1 MGKDEDYDLASFQ
14 RGNLLYLVAPGS
26 GMIKNN
32 QEALHSKPD
41 ITGGLVKGFLI
52 ANLFTVALIPTGV
65 LALVKVPL
73 FFFVGSF
80 FVLYIVEKRIHLGLE
95 NALLFLVFLMLVF
108 FSMLNGALHGFPA
121 SEYMLEARSILSIY
135 LLVIISYAAIKINLI
150 TFQKILMVVLLG
162 HATWIV
168 AKIIFLVVFFSGGAS
183 RQETIHFLEL
193 ISDNIANVGGPMGIG
208 SAYRIH
214 SSIDSLSPF
223 LFFFLLLYPLRSS
236 PGLKKLVAMLLLVNV
251 IISLSRYDIVALFL
265 LGFLYA
271 FLMRKMLVYLLLS
284 VIAIFSVTALSEI
297 RGIKIYEAIQYRFE
311 GPEGEL
317 STSVKVEQSRYLLRD
332 IFQFP
337 LFGKGLGSYVK
348 DYMRNDSPRY
358 GYEVFWLALWMQLG
372 SLGMLVFL
380 FYISIPIM
388 MAISKLTRRNVIVA
402 ANYILFLGSGFTN
415 STIVGLSA
423 AVMYVLFFSFK
434 TYSESLP
441 SKLAE
446 EPESTP

>member
-1 MGKDEDYDLASFQ
+1 
-14 RGNLLYLVAPGS
+14 
-26 GMIKNN
+26 
-32 QEALHSKPD
+32 
-41 ITGGLVKGFLI
+41 
-52 ANLFTVALIPTGV
+52 
-65 LALVKVPL
+65 
-73 FFFVGSF
+73 
-80 FVLYIVEKRIHLGLE
+80 
-95 NALLFLVFLMLVF
+95 
-108 FSMLNGALHGFPA
+108 
-121 SEYMLEARSILSIY
+121 
-135 LLVIISYAAIKINLI
+135 
-150 TFQKILMVVLLG
+150 
-162 HATWIV
+162 
-168 AKIIFLVVFFSGGAS
+168 
-183 RQETIHFLEL
+183 
-193 ISDNIANVGGPMGIG
+193 
-208 SAYRIH
+208 
-214 SSIDSLSPF
+214 
-223 LFFFLLLYPLRSS
+223 
-236 PGLKKLVAMLLLVNV
+236 
-251 IISLSRYDIVALFL
+251 
-265 LGFLYA
+265 
-271 FLMRKMLVYLLLS
+271 MRKMLVYLLLS